1 MDFQTLG
8 DTEVSGAERSSS
20 SRPPGVTP
28 LSPASMPG
36 LPSSLIL
43 SSERLAS
50 GWGRCVKC
58 FGTCKAVLLTV
69 WPRGQQPGCP
79 WEPAGNVGLR
89 PTLWGRVSALLL
101 VLTQAQP
108 ENPLF
113 RASLH
118 MSWRDLEFEE
128 RLGLSVGRRI
138 QAGGETALWEGRPG
152 PPAPA
157 SCPFPLLGIVSNR
170 VAAVEAG
177 TQPRVPCARL
187 WAT

>member
-1 MDFQTLG
+1 MTDSHSAPPPCPALTSWVTSLDLIWKMG
-8 DTEVSGAERSSS
+8 TA
-20 SRPPGVTP
+20 SRPCSP
-28 LSPASMPG
+28 LSCFKACIGLGQVCEVLWNLQGSTSHSVAPGPAAWVP
-36 LPSSLIL
+36 L
-43 SSERLAS
+43 
-50 GWGRCVKC
+50 
-58 FGTCKAVLLTV
+58 GTCWK
-69 WPRGQQPGCP
+69 C
-79 WEPAGNVGLR
+79 GLV
-89 PTLWGRVSALLL
+89 PPLWGRVSALLL
-101 VLTQAQP
+101 VLMQAQP

-128 RLGLSVGRRI
+128 RLGLSGGRRI

-157 SCPFPLLGIVSNR
+157 SCPFPLPGIVSNR
-170 VAAVEAG
+170 AAAVEAG